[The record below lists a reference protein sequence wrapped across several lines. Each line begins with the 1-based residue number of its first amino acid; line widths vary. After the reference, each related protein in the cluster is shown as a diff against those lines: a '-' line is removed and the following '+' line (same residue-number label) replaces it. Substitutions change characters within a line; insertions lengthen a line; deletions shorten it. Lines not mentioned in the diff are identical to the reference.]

1 MNTNDEFDTE
11 HSDAETTATDAGVS
25 SKGRVVLLDD
35 TEVDPEVAAQAA
47 AAVKRR
53 ASKWI
58 RRHDVDYENGR
69 T

>member
-1 MNTNDEFDTE
+1 MNTNDDFDME
-11 HSDAETTATDAGVS
+11 HCDAETTTAGAAGPG
-25 SKGRVVLLDD
+25 GRVVLLDD
-35 TEVDPEVAAQAA
+35 TDIDPEIAAQAA

-53 ASKWI
+53 AAKWI